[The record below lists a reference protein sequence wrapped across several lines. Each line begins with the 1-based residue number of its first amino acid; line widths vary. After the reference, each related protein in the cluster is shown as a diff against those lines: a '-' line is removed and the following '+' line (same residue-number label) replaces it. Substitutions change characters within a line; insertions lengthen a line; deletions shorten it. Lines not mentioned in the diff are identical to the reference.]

1 MVASA
6 VVASLVVLMV
16 VIPIKWLPILP
27 LFVVIALRLCVVG
40 WFSIFSHMDVTGTVE
55 NFFQVNWVEISSS
68 ATTWL
73 VTSVRV
79 CD

>member
-6 VVASLVVLMV
+6 VIASFVVLIV

-27 LFVVIALRLCVVG
+27 LFVMVALRFCVVG

>member
-6 VVASLVVLMV
+6 VIASLVVLIV

-27 LFVVIALRLCVVG
+27 LFVMVALRFCVVG
-40 WFSIFSHMDVTGTVE
+40 WFLIFSHMDVTGMVE

-68 ATTWL
+68 TTTWL